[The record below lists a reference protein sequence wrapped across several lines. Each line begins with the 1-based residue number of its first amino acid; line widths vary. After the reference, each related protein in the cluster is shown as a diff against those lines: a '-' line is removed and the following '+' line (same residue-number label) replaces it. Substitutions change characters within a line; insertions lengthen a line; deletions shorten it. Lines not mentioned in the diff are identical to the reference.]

1 MKELYKRS
9 TTGKISAWRIE
20 VQGNKFRTISGFTDG
35 KKVTS
40 EWTICESKS
49 YCTAE
54 EQALN
59 QAKALHTKK
68 KDLGAF
74 ENINDIDTPSFI
86 KPMLASDF
94 VKLKDKIAY
103 PVMSQPKLDGVRAVV
118 QESGMKSRNGKPHIS
133 TPHIHKSLEKLFI
146 DNPDLVF
153 DGELYAH
160 PSQNIK
166 VDISDATHLTN
177 ETDIDFNKIISLVR
191 KKKPTL
197 EDIKESEKH
206 IQYWI
211 YDLPSHPGTF
221 AERLGALMQM
231 DLPECCVLVPTSI
244 CMDEKSVMDHYNEYM
259 ENGYEGQ
266 MVRVIDSIYE
276 NKRSKSLLKH
286 KVFFDNEFEIVG
298 VEEGKGKLTGKVGRL
313 VFDGFDSAV
322 NGDHEYLEKLYNSGN
337 LIGKMATVKYFEL
350 TAYGKPRFPKVI
362 AIRDFE

>member
-9 TTGKISAWRIE
+9 TTGKISTWRIE
-20 VQGNKFRTISGFTDG
+20 VEGNKFRTISGFTDG

-40 EWTICESKS
+40 EWTVCKSKS
-49 YCTAE
+49 YCTDNQ
-54 EQALN
+54 QALN

-74 ENINDIDTPSFI
+74 ENIDDIDTPIFL
-86 KPMLASDF
+86 KPMLANDF
-94 VKLKDKIAY
+94 NIYKDKLTY

-133 TPHIHKSLEKLFI
+133 TPHIHKALEKLFI

-153 DGELYAH
+153 DGELYVH
-160 PSQNIK
+160 K
-166 VDISDATHLTN
+166 G
-177 ETDIDFNKIISLVR
+177 ECDFNKIISLVR

-197 EDIKESEKH
+197 EDIEESKKH
-206 IQYWI
+206 IKYHI

-221 AERLGALMQM
+221 AERLGALMEM
-231 DLPECCVLVPTSI
+231 DLPECCILVPTSI

>member
-9 TTGKISAWRIE
+9 TTGKISTWGIE
-20 VQGNKFRTISGFTDG
+20 VEGNKFRTISGFTDG

-74 ENINDIDTPSFI
+74 ENIDDIDTPVFF
-86 KPMLASDF
+86 KPMLANDF
-94 VKLKDKIAY
+94 NIYKDKLTY

-133 TPHIHKSLEKLFI
+133 TPHIHKALEKLFI

-153 DGELYAH
+153 DGELYVH
-160 PSQNIK
+160 K
-166 VDISDATHLTN
+166 G
-177 ETDIDFNKIISLVR
+177 ECDFNKIISLVR

-197 EDIKESEKH
+197 EDIEESKKH
-206 IQYWI
+206 IKYHI

-221 AERLGALMQM
+221 AERLGALMEM
-231 DLPECCVLVPTSI
+231 DLPECCILVPTSI

-259 ENGYEGQ
+259 EKGYEGQ